1 MTVLLVITP
10 LIVPLV
16 ITVMIVIV
24 AMCGDKLLTKVD
36 HHGIKAIIDSTTH
49 GSVALFSWAVVV
61 FNSNSIHDLKVF
73 HCAEILG
80 CGAIASLIDVDHFLA
95 ARSFRLQDALQLS
108 RRPPF
113 HSSSL
118 LILVFFSLY
127 LSAKQLDTLQLQVY
141 WFSCALL
148 ILVVALFILVIIL
161 FVKLTRLKNEMIR
174 KVKEVHKF
182 NVPYI
187 DPKEDLAKRG
197 FAQYP
202 QRSIALQH

>member
-127 LSAKQLDTLQLQVY
+127 LSAKVFKSSMLNQMG
-141 WFSCALL
+141 WI
-148 ILVVALFILVIIL
+148 ILVAGGSHHLRDAVRRGLWFPPFGSTPPLHQIIYLVSLAFFPHIVAFLMPNVLL
-161 FVKLTRLKNEMIR
+161 PKKTR
-174 KVKEVHKF
+174 
-182 NVPYI
+182 YI
-187 DPKEDLAKRG
+187 TV
-197 FAQYP
+197 
-202 QRSIALQH
+202 

>member
-1 MTVLLVITP
+1 MIILLSSHPILVSIVITF
-10 LIVPLV
+10 LI
-16 ITVMIVIV
+16 IIV
-24 AMCGDKLLTKVD
+24 AVCGDKLLTKVD
-36 HHGIKAIIDSTTH
+36 HHVFKAIIDNTTH
-49 GSVALFSWAVVV
+49 GSIGIFSWALVVI
-61 FNSNSIHDLKVF
+61 SLNSIRNLRLK
-73 HCAEILG
+73 HCAEIFG
-80 CGAIASLIDVDHFLA
+80 CGVIASLIDLDHFIA
-95 ARSFRLQDALQLS
+95 ARSLSLQDAVHLN

-113 HSSSL
+113 HSTSL
-118 LILVFFSLY
+118 LILVFFTFY
-127 LSAKQLDTLQLQVY
+127 ISAKQLDTVQLEVY
-141 WFSCALL
+141 WFSCGLL